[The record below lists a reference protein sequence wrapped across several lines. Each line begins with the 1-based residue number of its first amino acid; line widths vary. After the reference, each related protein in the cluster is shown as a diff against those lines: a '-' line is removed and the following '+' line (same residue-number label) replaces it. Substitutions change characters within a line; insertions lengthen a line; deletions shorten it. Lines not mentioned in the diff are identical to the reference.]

1 MADLKELRT
10 EIDKIDE
17 KIRILFLKRMELVND
32 IAEYK
37 MGLDMTVYDSTRE
50 AQVIEK
56 NVSKIDHP
64 LYKEYYHEVLNTI
77 MKVSK
82 DYQKYLILRSTL

>member
-10 EIDKIDE
+10 EIDRIDE
-17 KIRILFLKRMELVND
+17 KIRLLFLKRMELVND
-32 IAEYK
+32 IAEFK
-37 MGLDMTVYDSTRE
+37 MSQDMTVYDSTRE

-56 NVSKIDHP
+56 NVSKIENP

-82 DYQKYLILRSTL
+82 DYQKYLIIRSTI